1 MSRRDLP
8 LPKGD
13 RIINSNPLM
22 IREMPEAER
31 PREKIFSSGVSSLS
45 NTELVAVLI
54 GSGTRESSALDLAS
68 RVLSADSSGI
78 LFLRD
83 ASPEELC
90 TVKGIG
96 AAKAAVLLAAA
107 ELGRRIMTAPRN
119 RKISVST
126 PDETAALF
134 MEDMRYLR
142 KEHFRVLLL
151 NVKNE
156 IISLEDV
163 SIGSIS
169 SSEAH
174 PREVF
179 ADAVR
184 RGAANVILVHN
195 HPSGSPAPS
204 MADIEL
210 TRRLEEAGR
219 ILGIQVLDHIIIGDG
234 RFVSMKREGIF

>member
-1 MSRRDLP
+1 
-8 LPKGD
+8 
-13 RIINSNPLM
+13 M

-54 GSGTRESSALDLAS
+54 GSGTKHSSALDLAA
-68 RVLSADSSGI
+68 RVLAADRSGI

-96 AAKAAVLLAAA
+96 TARAAVLLAAA
-107 ELGRRIMTAPRN
+107 ELGRRIMTAPRK

-126 PDETAALF
+126 PEDTAAIF
-134 MEDMRYLR
+134 MEDMRYLK

-156 IISLEDV
+156 IISVGDV
-163 SIGSIS
+163 SVGSIS

-179 ADAVR
+179 AEAVR
-184 RGAANVILVHN
+184 RGAANVILIHN
-195 HPSGSPAPS
+195 HPSGTPAPS
-204 MADIEL
+204 RADIEL
-210 TRRLEEAGR
+210 TKRLYEAGV

-234 RFVSMKREGIF
+234 IFVSMKREGIF

>member
-1 MSRRDLP
+1 
-8 LPKGD
+8 
-13 RIINSNPLM
+13 M

-54 GSGTRESSALDLAS
+54 GSGTKHSSALDLAA
-68 RVLSADSSGI
+68 RVLAADRSGI

-83 ASPEELC
+83 ARPEELC

-96 AAKAAVLLAAA
+96 TARAAVLLAAA
-107 ELGRRIMTAPRN
+107 ELGRRIMTAPRK

-126 PDETAALF
+126 PEDTAAIF
-134 MEDMRYLR
+134 MEDMRYLK

-156 IISLEDV
+156 IISVGDV
-163 SIGSIS
+163 SVGSIS

-179 ADAVR
+179 AEAVR
-184 RGAANVILVHN
+184 RGAANVILIHN
-195 HPSGSPAPS
+195 HPSGTPAPS
-204 MADIEL
+204 RADIEL
-210 TRRLEEAGR
+210 TKRLYEAGV

-234 RFVSMKREGIF
+234 IFVSMKREGIF

>member
-1 MSRRDLP
+1 
-8 LPKGD
+8 
-13 RIINSNPLM
+13 M

-54 GSGTRESSALDLAS
+54 GSGTKQSSALDLAA
-68 RVLSADSSGI
+68 RVLAADRSGI

-96 AAKAAVLLAAA
+96 TARAAVLLAAA
-107 ELGRRIMTAPRN
+107 ELGRRIMTAPRK

-126 PDETAALF
+126 PEDTAAIF
-134 MEDMRYLR
+134 MEDMRYLK

-156 IISLEDV
+156 IISVGDV
-163 SIGSIS
+163 SVGSIS

-179 ADAVR
+179 AEAVR
-184 RGAANVILVHN
+184 RGAANVILIHN
-195 HPSGSPAPS
+195 HPSGTPAPS
-204 MADIEL
+204 RADIEL
-210 TRRLEEAGR
+210 TKRLYEAGV

-234 RFVSMKREGIF
+234 IFVSMKREGIF

>member
-1 MSRRDLP
+1 
-8 LPKGD
+8 
-13 RIINSNPLM
+13 M

-45 NTELVAVLI
+45 NTELVALLI
-54 GSGTRESSALDLAS
+54 GSGTKHSSALDLAA
-68 RVLSADSSGI
+68 RVLAADRSGI

-96 AAKAAVLLAAA
+96 TARAAVLLAAA
-107 ELGRRIMTAPRN
+107 ELGRRIMTAPRK

-126 PDETAALF
+126 PEDTAAIF
-134 MEDMRYLR
+134 MEDMRYLK

-156 IISLEDV
+156 IISVGDV
-163 SIGSIS
+163 SVGSIS

-179 ADAVR
+179 AEAVR
-184 RGAANVILVHN
+184 RGAANVILIHN
-195 HPSGSPAPS
+195 HPSGTPAPS
-204 MADIEL
+204 RADIEL
-210 TRRLEEAGR
+210 TKRLYEAGV

-234 RFVSMKREGIF
+234 IFVSMKREGIF

>member
-1 MSRRDLP
+1 
-8 LPKGD
+8 
-13 RIINSNPLM
+13 M

-54 GSGTRESSALDLAS
+54 GSGTKHSSALDLAA
-68 RVLSADSSGI
+68 RVLAADRSGI

-96 AAKAAVLLAAA
+96 TARAAVLIAAA
-107 ELGRRIMTAPRN
+107 ELGRRIMTAPRK

-126 PDETAALF
+126 PEDTAAIF
-134 MEDMRYLR
+134 MEDMRYLK

-156 IISLEDV
+156 IISVGDV
-163 SIGSIS
+163 SVGSIS

-179 ADAVR
+179 AEAVR
-184 RGAANVILVHN
+184 RGAANVILIHN
-195 HPSGSPAPS
+195 HPSGTPAPS
-204 MADIEL
+204 RADIEL
-210 TRRLEEAGR
+210 TKRLYEAGV

-234 RFVSMKREGIF
+234 IFVSMKREGIF

>member
-1 MSRRDLP
+1 
-8 LPKGD
+8 
-13 RIINSNPLM
+13 M

-54 GSGTRESSALDLAS
+54 GSGTKHSSALDLAA
-68 RVLSADSSGI
+68 RVLAADRSGI

-83 ASPEELC
+83 ASLEELC

-96 AAKAAVLLAAA
+96 TARAAVLLAAA
-107 ELGRRIMTAPRN
+107 ELGRRIMTAPRK

-126 PDETAALF
+126 PEDTAAIF
-134 MEDMRYLR
+134 MEDMRYLK

-156 IISLEDV
+156 IISVGDV
-163 SIGSIS
+163 SVGSIS

-179 ADAVR
+179 AEAVR
-184 RGAANVILVHN
+184 RGAANVILIHN
-195 HPSGSPAPS
+195 HPSGTPAPS
-204 MADIEL
+204 RADIEL
-210 TRRLEEAGR
+210 TKRLYEAGV

-234 RFVSMKREGIF
+234 IFVSMKREGIF

>member
-1 MSRRDLP
+1 
-8 LPKGD
+8 
-13 RIINSNPLM
+13 M

-54 GSGTRESSALDLAS
+54 GSGTKHSSALDLAA
-68 RVLSADSSGI
+68 RVLAADRSGI

-83 ASPEELC
+83 ASLEELC

-96 AAKAAVLLAAA
+96 TARAAVLLAAA
-107 ELGRRIMTAPRN
+107 ELGRRIMTAPWK

-126 PDETAALF
+126 PEDTAAIF
-134 MEDMRYLR
+134 MEDMRYLK

-156 IISLEDV
+156 IISVGDV
-163 SIGSIS
+163 SVGSIS

-179 ADAVR
+179 AEAVR
-184 RGAANVILVHN
+184 RGAANVILIHN
-195 HPSGSPAPS
+195 HPSGTPAPS
-204 MADIEL
+204 RADIEL
-210 TRRLEEAGR
+210 TKRLYEAGV

-234 RFVSMKREGIF
+234 IFVSMKREGIF